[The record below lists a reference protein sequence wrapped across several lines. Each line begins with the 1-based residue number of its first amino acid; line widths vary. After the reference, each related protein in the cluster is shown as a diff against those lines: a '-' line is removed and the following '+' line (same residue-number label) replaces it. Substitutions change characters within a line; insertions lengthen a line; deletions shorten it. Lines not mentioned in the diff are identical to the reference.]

1 MYMRPDQEKQLADMI
16 GVPEFFMTTV
26 VTEAAG
32 GGCVRVYNCIE
43 RSGLLIPQC
52 TVVMPATALIIA
64 AKKVQA
70 AAAEIFQTEVLAGMI
85 TH

>member
-1 MYMRPDQEKQLADMI
+1 MSMRQESELQLAEMI

-43 RSGLLIPQC
+43 RHGLLIPQC

-70 AAAEIFQTEVLAGMI
+70 AASEIFKREMLPALV